1 MNKHAF
7 TFLTLFTLVLLL
19 SAYYITLPN
28 ETYPKDNLIVSSNGN
43 DAEYLDVLN
52 KQRADQQNSN
62 NNTIASGD
70 SFVDKQNAISENSKL
85 DELSDKEKQ
94 ITDSLTESKLE
105 GCFVEIINN
114 VVRVVG
120 KKDDKSNEN
129 VRKIMKIVYEN
140 VEKEKLVEV
149 LFE

>member
-28 ETYPKDNLIVSSNGN
+28 ETYPKDNLIVSSDGN

-70 SFVDKQNAISENSKL
+70 SFVDKQNAISNNNEL
-85 DELSDKEKQ
+85 DDLSEKEKQ
-94 ITDSLTESKLE
+94 ITDALNESDLE
-105 GCFVEIINN
+105 GCFVEIVNN

-120 KKDDKSNEN
+120 KKDNKSNEN

>member
-105 GCFVEIINN
+105 GCFVEIVNN